1 MPRTSSRVMEVAVRS
16 SGVAVFAEG
25 LRKRYGEARAL
36 DGFDLT
42 VPEGSVCGLLG
53 PNGAGKTTA
62 VRILSTLLR
71 PDGGRA
77 EVAGSD
83 VVRQAGEVRFKIGLA
98 GQQAAV
104 DEVLTGRHEAA
115 VGSRRQL
122 HPHAEGA
129 VPGRADHGPGS
140 PRAQRGVGVRPLAR
154 GRRDNGL
161 AHHAVP
167 GRGRPA
173 SRQHSRHRPRAGHRS
188 GHARRAQ
195 VQDRG
200 RPDRRRRAR
209 RRRAARRGGGR
220 RPGVRGGPR
229 DLPRRPPGQRARRR
243 PGGHPDRGGEGVG
256 RRGSGGRGHRAA
268 QAHPRRGVPPPHRPP
283 RRRDRQGGGGMKPVT
298 PTLSRTPLDRL
309 RWALAD
315 AWTITR
321 RDLTHWVRQ
330 PFGIVITLLFPVML
344 VLMFGYLFGGAMSV
358 PGGGNYREFLMPGMF
373 AMTMAFGLERTMLS
387 VSSDAAKGVTD
398 RFRSMPMAPSAVIA
412 GRSIADMLGSALG
425 LAVMAACGLSIG
437 WRWHGSMVESLLAVG
452 LLLLLRFSL
461 LWVGIYL
468 GLVVESPEAVAAVQI
483 LVWPV
488 LFLSNTFVAPE
499 TMLGWLGAISEW
511 NPLSATV
518 AAARELF
525 GNPGWGGESWIAQH
539 APLMAVVWPLL
550 ICAVF
555 FPPSVG

>member
-1 MPRTSSRVMEVAVRS
+1 
-16 SGVAVFAEG
+16 
-25 LRKRYGEARAL
+25 
-36 DGFDLT
+36 
-42 VPEGSVCGLLG
+42 
-53 PNGAGKTTA
+53 
-62 VRILSTLLR
+62 
-71 PDGGRA
+71 
-77 EVAGSD
+77 
-83 VVRQAGEVRFKIGLA
+83 
-98 GQQAAV
+98 
-104 DEVLTGRHEAA
+104 
-115 VGSRRQL
+115 
-122 HPHAEGA
+122 
-129 VPGRADHGPGS
+129 
-140 PRAQRGVGVRPLAR
+140 
-154 GRRDNGL
+154 
-161 AHHAVP
+161 
-167 GRGRPA
+167 
-173 SRQHSRHRPRAGHRS
+173 
-188 GHARRAQ
+188 
-195 VQDRG
+195 
-200 RPDRRRRAR
+200 
-209 RRRAARRGGGR
+209 
-220 RPGVRGGPR
+220 
-229 DLPRRPPGQRARRR
+229 
-243 PGGHPDRGGEGVG
+243 
-256 RRGSGGRGHRAA
+256 
-268 QAHPRRGVPPPHRPP
+268 
-283 RRRDRQGGGGMKPVT
+283 MKPVT

-398 RFRSMPMAPSAVIA
+398 RFRSMPMAPSAVVA

-425 LAVMAACGLSIG
+425 LAVMVACGLSIG

-499 TMLGWLGAISEW
+499 TMPGWLGAISEW

-525 GNPGWGGESWIAQH
+525 GNPGWGGESWIAQNSL
-539 APLMAVVWPLL
+539 LMAVVWPLA
-550 ICAVF
+550 IFAVF
-555 FPPSVG
+555 FPLSVRRYRRLSR